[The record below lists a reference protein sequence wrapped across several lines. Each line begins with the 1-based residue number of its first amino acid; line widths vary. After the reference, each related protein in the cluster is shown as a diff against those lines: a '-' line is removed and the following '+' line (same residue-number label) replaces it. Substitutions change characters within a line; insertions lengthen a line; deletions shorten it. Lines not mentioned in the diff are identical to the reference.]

1 MKNRNSKDI
10 FVVITSLII
19 CIFALYAFWIFHNFK
34 EVNNRV
40 EVAWIHV
47 LNGSCFIKRAE
58 SSKWI
63 KAYNDYNLYFEDEVK
78 LDSGSV
84 VELLFAD
91 GQKAVL
97 LENSFIV
104 ITENRKGTVL
114 NVIGNC
120 EGLDLSTS
128 SEAIYIKTENENIL
142 KVDKNSSVK
151 ITVKKQTIDA
161 SVAQG
166 KLLVINDEGVE
177 KSVTQG
183 SGFVLD
189 FEGGMQR
196 KPVVVTFPLN
206 YECFTE
212 DKNGTVF
219 FKWNKNNTNIQF
231 VKIEIFADKNFQKS
245 ILEKIIE
252 ADNNSCQIVV
262 PQGLYFWRFSAM
274 GSDGAVIEVPEI
286 FQSGKISVK

>member
-19 CIFALYAFWIFHNFK
+19 SIFALYAFWIFHNFT

-97 LENSFIV
+97 LENSFV
-104 ITENRKGTVL
+104 VVTENRKGTVL

-161 SVAQG
+161 SVA
-166 KLLVINDEGVE
+166 
-177 KSVTQG
+177 
-183 SGFVLD
+183 
-189 FEGGMQR
+189 
-196 KPVVVTFPLN
+196 
-206 YECFTE
+206 
-212 DKNGTVF
+212 
-219 FKWNKNNTNIQF
+219 
-231 VKIEIFADKNFQKS
+231 
-245 ILEKIIE
+245 
-252 ADNNSCQIVV
+252 
-262 PQGLYFWRFSAM
+262 
-274 GSDGAVIEVPEI
+274 
-286 FQSGKISVK
+286 

>member
-1 MKNRNSKDI
+1 MLEPSDI
-10 FVVITSLII
+10 VPTEKSQ
-19 CIFALYAFWIFHNFK
+19 
-34 EVNNRV
+34 
-40 EVAWIHV
+40 
-47 LNGSCFIKRAE
+47 
-58 SSKWI
+58 
-63 KAYNDYNLYFEDEVK
+63 FER
-78 LDSGSV
+78 L
-84 VELLFAD
+84 
-91 GQKAVL
+91 
-97 LENSFIV
+97 
-104 ITENRKGTVL
+104 
-114 NVIGNC
+114 
-120 EGLDLSTS
+120 
-128 SEAIYIKTENENIL
+128 
-142 KVDKNSSVK
+142 
-151 ITVKKQTIDA
+151 QTIDA

-212 DKNGTVF
+212 DKNETVF

-231 VKIEIFADKNFQKS
+231 VKIEVFADKNFQKS

>member
-19 CIFALYAFWIFHNFK
+19 SIFALYAFWVFHNLK
-34 EVNNRV
+34 EVDNRV
-40 EVAWIHV
+40 EAASIHV
-47 LNGSCFIKRAE
+47 LNGNCFIKRAE
-58 SSKWI
+58 SSKWG
-63 KAYNDYNLYFEDEVK
+63 KAYNDFNLYLEDELK
-78 LDSGSV
+78 LDSSAV
-84 VELLFAD
+84 VELSFIE

-97 LENSFIV
+97 LENSSIV
-104 ITENRKGTVL
+104 ITKDKKGTVL
-114 NVIGNC
+114 NVAGNC

-142 KVDKNSSVK
+142 KVEKDSSVK
-151 ITVKKQTIDA
+151 ITVNRQMVDA

-166 KLLVINDEGVE
+166 KLLVINDGGVE

-212 DKNGTVF
+212 DKNGTVS

-231 VKIEIFADKNFQKS
+231 VKIEFFADKNLQNL

-252 ADNNSCQIVV
+252 ADNNSCQIEV
-262 PQGLYFWRFSAM
+262 PQGLYFWRFSAF
-274 GSDGAVIEVPEI
+274 GSDGAVIEVPEK

>member
-19 CIFALYAFWIFHNFK
+19 SVFALYAFWVFHNLK
-34 EVNNRV
+34 EDNNRV
-40 EVAWIHV
+40 EVASIHV

-63 KAYNDYNLYFEDEVK
+63 KAYNDYNLYFEDELK
-78 LDSGSV
+78 LDSSSV
-84 VELLFAD
+84 VELIFAD

-97 LENSFIV
+97 LENSSIV
-104 ITENRKGTVL
+104 VTEDKKGTVL

-128 SEAIYIKTENENIL
+128 SEAVYIKTENENIL
-142 KVDKNSSVK
+142 KVEKDSSVK
-151 ITVKKQTIDA
+151 ITVNKQMVDA

-166 KLLVINDEGVE
+166 KLLVINDGGVE

-212 DKNGTVF
+212 DKNGTAS

-231 VKIEIFADKNFQKS
+231 VKIEFFADKNLQNL

-252 ADNNSCQIVV
+252 ADNNSCQIEVS
-262 PQGLYFWRFSAM
+262 QGLYFWRFSAF
-274 GSDGAVIEVPEI
+274 GSDGAVIEAPEK